1 LYLYI
6 IKRANNNNFF
16 NVIKSYKMNNSVV
29 VPTAATVTNPI
40 TVNRRREELKALSN
54 SLKPLAAENQTSINA
69 ALVFFYSEQT
79 GVSSQDF
86 KTLDSWNTLGYMVK
100 KGEKSYSIWGQLTKK
115 TINLEE
121 GLIAG
126 VPDVVTFY
134 PMVSLFSIDQVIKIE
149 PRQTSQT
156 PPKVQEVATVQVL
169 ELVKIEV
176 KTTKVT
182 RKGKKDKTVVA
193 QA

>member
-1 LYLYI
+1 
-6 IKRANNNNFF
+6 
-16 NVIKSYKMNNSVV
+16 MNNSVV
-29 VPTAATVTNPI
+29 VPTATAVNNPI
-40 TVNRRREELKALSN
+40 TVNPRREELKALSN
-54 SLKPLAAENQTSINA
+54 SLKPLADENQTSINA

-79 GVSSQDF
+79 GVSAQDF
-86 KTLDSWNTLGYMVK
+86 KTLESWNTLGYMVK

-115 TINLEE
+115 TTNLEE

-134 PMVSLFSIDQVIKIE
+134 PMVSLFSIDQVIKRE
-149 PRQTSQT
+149 PRQASQT
-156 PPKVQEVATVQVL
+156 APKVQEVATVQAL

-176 KTTKVT
+176 SPTKDT
-182 RKGKKDKTVVA
+182 RKGKKVKVAKTEVA

>member
-1 LYLYI
+1 
-6 IKRANNNNFF
+6 
-16 NVIKSYKMNNSVV
+16 MNNSVV
-29 VPTAATVTNPI
+29 VSTAAVTNPI
-40 TVNRRREELKALSN
+40 TVNPRREELKALSN
-54 SLKPLAAENQTSINA
+54 SLKPLAQENQTSINA

-134 PMVSLFSIDQVIKIE
+134 PMVSLFSIDQVTKRE
-149 PRQTSQT
+149 PRQA
-156 PPKVQEVATVQVL
+156 VQEVLEVQAL

-176 KTTKVT
+176 KPTKNT
-182 RKGKKDKTVVA
+182 RKGKKDKTEVA

>member
-1 LYLYI
+1 
-6 IKRANNNNFF
+6 
-16 NVIKSYKMNNSVV
+16 MNNSVV
-29 VPTAATVTNPI
+29 VPTATALVAKSI
-40 TVNRRREELKALSN
+40 TVNPRREELKALSN
-54 SLKPLAAENQTSINA
+54 SLKQLAGENQTSINA

-86 KTLDSWNTLGYMVK
+86 KTLESWNTMGYMVK
-100 KGEKSYSIWGQLTKK
+100 RGEKSHSSWGQLTKK

-134 PMVSLFSIDQVIKIE
+134 PMVSLFSIDQVIKRE
-149 PRQTSQT
+149 PRQAVQVVRA
-156 PPKVQEVATVQVL
+156 VQEVVEVQAL

-176 KTTKVT
+176 RTTKNT
-182 RKGKKDKTVVA
+182 RKGKKVKVVKTEVA

>member
-1 LYLYI
+1 
-6 IKRANNNNFF
+6 
-16 NVIKSYKMNNSVV
+16 MNNSVV
-29 VPTAATVTNPI
+29 VPTATTVNNPI
-40 TVNRRREELKALSN
+40 TVNPRREELKALSN
-54 SLKPLAAENQTSINA
+54 SLKQLADENQTSINA
-69 ALVFFYSEQT
+69 ALVFFYAEQT

-86 KTLDSWNTLGYMVK
+86 KTLESWNTMGYMVK

-134 PMVSLFSIDQVIKIE
+134 PIVSLFSIDQVIKRE
-149 PRQTSQT
+149 PRQAVKT
-156 PPKVQEVATVQVL
+156 VVEVANVQVL

-176 KTTKVT
+176 KPTKVT

>member
-1 LYLYI
+1 
-6 IKRANNNNFF
+6 
-16 NVIKSYKMNNSVV
+16 MNNSVV
-29 VPTAATVTNPI
+29 IPTATAVNNPI
-40 TVNRRREELKALSN
+40 TVNPRREELKALSN
-54 SLKPLAAENQTSINA
+54 SLKQLADENQTSINA
-69 ALVFFYSEQT
+69 ALVFFYAEQT

-86 KTLDSWNTLGYMVK
+86 KTLESWNTMGYMVK

-134 PMVSLFSIDQVIKIE
+134 PMVSLFSIDQVIKRE
-149 PRQTSQT
+149 PRQVV
-156 PPKVQEVATVQVL
+156 KAVIEVEDVQEL

-176 KTTKVT
+176 APTKGT
-182 RKGKKDKTVVA
+182 RGKKS
-193 QA
+193 

>member
-1 LYLYI
+1 
-6 IKRANNNNFF
+6 
-16 NVIKSYKMNNSVV
+16 MNNSVV
-29 VPTAATVTNPI
+29 VPTTAVNNSI
-40 TVNRRREELKALSN
+40 TVNPRREELKALSN
-54 SLKPLAAENQTSINA
+54 SLKPLADENQTSINA

-79 GVSSQDF
+79 GVSAQDF

-115 TINLEE
+115 TTNLEE

-126 VPDVVTFY
+126 VPDVITFY
-134 PMVSLFSIDQVIKIE
+134 PMVSLFSIDQVIKRE
-149 PRQTSQT
+149 PRQTV
-156 PPKVQEVATVQVL
+156 KAVVEVAEVQAL

-182 RKGKKDKTVVA
+182 RKGKKDKTAVA

>member
-1 LYLYI
+1 
-6 IKRANNNNFF
+6 
-16 NVIKSYKMNNSVV
+16 MNNSVV
-29 VPTAATVTNPI
+29 VPTATTVNNPI
-40 TVNRRREELKALSN
+40 TVNPRREELKALSN
-54 SLKPLAAENQTSINA
+54 SLKPLADENQTSINA
-69 ALVFFYSEQT
+69 ALVFFYAEQT

-86 KTLDSWNTLGYMVK
+86 KTLESWNTMGYMVK

-134 PMVSLFSIDQVIKIE
+134 PMVSLFSIDQVIKRE
-149 PRQTSQT
+149 PRQTV
-156 PPKVQEVATVQVL
+156 KVVKEVADVQEL
-169 ELVKIEV
+169 ELVKIEIAP
-176 KTTKVT
+176 TKST
-182 RKGKKDKTVVA
+182 RKGKKDKTLVA

>member
-1 LYLYI
+1 
-6 IKRANNNNFF
+6 
-16 NVIKSYKMNNSVV
+16 MNNSVV
-29 VPTAATVTNPI
+29 VPTTAAVTNPI
-40 TVNRRREELKALSN
+40 TVNPRREELKALSN
-54 SLKPLAAENQTSINA
+54 SLKPLADENQTSINA

-79 GVSSQDF
+79 GVLAQDF
-86 KTLDSWNTLGYMVK
+86 KTLDSWNTMGYMVK

-121 GLIAG
+121 GRIAG

-134 PMVSLFSIDQVIKIE
+134 PIVSLFSIDQVIKRE
-149 PRQTSQT
+149 PRQAV
-156 PPKVQEVATVQVL
+156 KAIIEVAEVQAL

-176 KTTKVT
+176 KPTKNT
-182 RKGKKDKTVVA
+182 QKGKKAKTEVA

>member
-1 LYLYI
+1 
-6 IKRANNNNFF
+6 
-16 NVIKSYKMNNSVV
+16 MNNSVV
-29 VPTAATVTNPI
+29 LPTATVNNSI
-40 TVNRRREELKALSN
+40 TVNPRREELKALSN
-54 SLKPLAAENQTSINA
+54 SLKPLADENQTSINA

-86 KTLDSWNTLGYMVK
+86 KTLESWNTLGYMVK

-115 TINLEE
+115 TTNLEE

-134 PMVSLFSIDQVIKIE
+134 PIVSLFSIDQVIKRE
-149 PRQTSQT
+149 PRQT
-156 PPKVQEVATVQVL
+156 VQVVAEVTELEAL

-176 KTTKVT
+176 KPTKNT
-182 RKGKKDKTVVA
+182 RKGKKDKTEVA

>member
-1 LYLYI
+1 
-6 IKRANNNNFF
+6 
-16 NVIKSYKMNNSVV
+16 
-29 VPTAATVTNPI
+29 
-40 TVNRRREELKALSN
+40 LKALSN
-54 SLKPLAAENQTSINA
+54 SLKPLAQENQTSINA

-86 KTLDSWNTLGYMVK
+86 KTLESWNTLGYMVK

-115 TINLEE
+115 TTNLEE

-134 PMVSLFSIDQVIKIE
+134 PIVSLFSIDQVIKRE
-149 PRQTSQT
+149 PRQAVQAV
-156 PPKVQEVATVQVL
+156 KVVVEVQAL

-176 KTTKVT
+176 KPTKNT
-182 RKGKKDKTVVA
+182 RKGKKDKVVEVQVA

>member
-1 LYLYI
+1 
-6 IKRANNNNFF
+6 
-16 NVIKSYKMNNSVV
+16 MTNSVV
-29 VPTAATVTNPI
+29 VPTTAVNNSI
-40 TVNRRREELKALSN
+40 TVNPRREELKALSN
-54 SLKPLAAENQTSINA
+54 SLKPLADENQTSINA

-79 GVSSQDF
+79 GVSAQDF

-115 TINLEE
+115 TTNLEE

-134 PMVSLFSIDQVIKIE
+134 PMVSLFSIDQVIKRE
-149 PRQTSQT
+149 PRQTPVT
-156 PPKVQEVATVQVL
+156 VVKVEAVAEVQAL
-169 ELVKIEV
+169 ALVKIEV
-176 KTTKVT
+176 KTTKGT
-182 RKGKKDKTVVA
+182 RKGKKDKAVVA

>member
-1 LYLYI
+1 
-6 IKRANNNNFF
+6 
-16 NVIKSYKMNNSVV
+16 MNNSVV
-29 VPTAATVTNPI
+29 VPTTVVNKANTINP
-40 TVNRRREELKALSN
+40 RREELKALSN
-54 SLKPLAAENQTSINA
+54 SLKPLAQENQTSINA

-86 KTLDSWNTLGYMVK
+86 KTLESWNTLGYMVK

-115 TINLEE
+115 TTNLEE

-134 PMVSLFSIDQVIKIE
+134 PMVSLFSIDQVIKRE
-149 PRQTSQT
+149 PRQTVV
-156 PPKVQEVATVQVL
+156 KVTNVEAVAEVQAL

-176 KTTKVT
+176 KPTKGT
-182 RKGKKDKTVVA
+182 RKGKKDKTLVA

>member
-1 LYLYI
+1 
-6 IKRANNNNFF
+6 
-16 NVIKSYKMNNSVV
+16 MNNSVV
-29 VPTAATVTNPI
+29 VPTATVVNNPI
-40 TVNRRREELKALSN
+40 TVNPRREELKALSN
-54 SLKPLAAENQTSINA
+54 SLKQLADENQTSINA

-79 GVSSQDF
+79 GVSAQDF
-86 KTLDSWNTLGYMVK
+86 KTLESWNTMGYMVK
-100 KGEKSYSIWGQLTKK
+100 KGEKSYSIWGQMTKK
-115 TINLEE
+115 TVNLEE

-134 PMVSLFSIDQVIKIE
+134 PMVSLFSIDQVIKRE

-156 PPKVQEVATVQVL
+156 APKVQAVQAL

-176 KTTKVT
+176 SPTKNT
-182 RKGKKDKTVVA
+182 RKGKKVKIAKTEVA

>member
-1 LYLYI
+1 
-6 IKRANNNNFF
+6 
-16 NVIKSYKMNNSVV
+16 MNNSVV
-29 VPTAATVTNPI
+29 VPTATAVTNTI
-40 TVNRRREELKALSN
+40 TVNPRREELKSLSN
-54 SLKPLAAENQTSINA
+54 SLKQLAEENQTSINA
-69 ALVFFYSEQT
+69 ALVFFYAEQT

-86 KTLDSWNTLGYMVK
+86 KTLESWNTMGYMVK

-134 PMVSLFSIDQVIKIE
+134 PIVSLFSIDQVIKRE
-149 PRQTSQT
+149 PRQAV
-156 PPKVQEVATVQVL
+156 KAIIGVAEVQAL

-176 KTTKVT
+176 APTKST
-182 RKGKKDKTVVA
+182 RKGKKVKIAKTEVA

>member
-1 LYLYI
+1 
-6 IKRANNNNFF
+6 
-16 NVIKSYKMNNSVV
+16 MNNSVLV
-29 VPTAATVTNPI
+29 HTATTAVTNPI
-40 TVNRRREELKALSN
+40 TVNPRREELKALSN
-54 SLKPLAAENQTSINA
+54 SLKQLADENQTSINA

-86 KTLDSWNTLGYMVK
+86 KTLESWNTMGYMVK

-126 VPDVVTFY
+126 VPDVLTFY
-134 PMVSLFSIDQVIKIE
+134 PIVSLFSIDQVIKRE
-149 PRQTSQT
+149 LRQASQT
-156 PPKVQEVATVQVL
+156 TPKVEAVQAVAEVQAL
-169 ELVKIEV
+169 ELVKIDV
-176 KTTKVT
+176 KPTKNT
-182 RKGKKDKTVVA
+182 QKGKKAKTVVA

>member
-1 LYLYI
+1 
-6 IKRANNNNFF
+6 
-16 NVIKSYKMNNSVV
+16 MNNSIVV
-29 VPTAATVTNPI
+29 STATAVTNPI
-40 TVNRRREELKALSN
+40 TVNPRREELKALSN
-54 SLKPLAAENQTSINA
+54 SLKPLADENQTSINA

-79 GVSSQDF
+79 GVSAQDF
-86 KTLDSWNTLGYMVK
+86 KTFDSWNTLGYMVK

-115 TINLEE
+115 TTNLEE

-134 PMVSLFSIDQVIKIE
+134 PMVSLFSIDQVIKRE
-149 PRQTSQT
+149 PRQTV
-156 PPKVQEVATVQVL
+156 KAVVEVAEVQVL

-176 KTTKVT
+176 KPTKNT
-182 RKGKKDKTVVA
+182 QKGKKAKTEVA

>member
-1 LYLYI
+1 
-6 IKRANNNNFF
+6 
-16 NVIKSYKMNNSVV
+16 MNNSVV
-29 VPTAATVTNPI
+29 VPTATTVNNPI
-40 TVNRRREELKALSN
+40 TVNPRREELKALSN
-54 SLKPLAAENQTSINA
+54 SLKHLAEENQTSINA

-79 GVSSQDF
+79 GVSAQDF
-86 KTLDSWNTLGYMVK
+86 KTLESWNTMGYMVK

-115 TINLEE
+115 TTNLEE

-134 PMVSLFSIDQVIKIE
+134 PIVSLFSIDQVMKRE
-149 PRQTSQT
+149 PRQTV
-156 PPKVQEVATVQVL
+156 KAVQEVVAVQAL

-176 KTTKVT
+176 APTKST
-182 RKGKKDKTVVA
+182 RKGKKVKIAKTEVA

>member
-1 LYLYI
+1 
-6 IKRANNNNFF
+6 
-16 NVIKSYKMNNSVV
+16 MTNSVV
-29 VPTAATVTNPI
+29 VPTAAVTNLI
-40 TVNRRREELKALSN
+40 TFNPRRAELKALSN
-54 SLKPLAAENQTSINA
+54 SLKPLADENQTSINA

-79 GVSSQDF
+79 GVSAQDF

-115 TINLEE
+115 TTNLEE

-126 VPDVVTFY
+126 VPDVITFY
-134 PMVSLFSIDQVIKIE
+134 PMVSLFSIDQVAKRE
-149 PRQTSQT
+149 PRQT
-156 PPKVQEVATVQVL
+156 PVKVANVEAVAEVQAL
-169 ELVKIEV
+169 ALVKIEV
-176 KTTKVT
+176 KTTKST